1 MTAPGAHR
9 ARLVVLATCLAAFVA
24 TLDNTVVAVALVDL
38 QADLSADVAGL
49 QGVVTAYTV
58 ALAALLLTGGALA
71 DVLGARRTLLAG
83 LAVFAVASAACALS
97 TSVVQ
102 LVAARAVQG
111 AGAALVLPGS
121 LAVLAAAVPEAR
133 ARARA
138 VGVWAATGAL
148 ALVAGPLIGG
158 VLVQA
163 SGWQAVFWVNVPL
176 CALVAVVALSGPAG
190 ARTPG
195 RRLDLPGQA
204 LAALAL
210 SCATYAVV
218 LAGREGAD
226 TRVAGLLALAVLAG
240 GLLLVVERRAAD
252 PLLPGGL
259 LRQRAFLGATAG
271 GFATSLAVFV
281 LLVFVSLFLQLV
293 QGRDALPAA
302 ARLLPLTAA
311 LVLVAPL
318 AGRLAAARGPR
329 VPVVAG
335 LLVAAAGL
343 VGTGLV
349 LDVDLGDAPLA
360 LLLALSGVGIG
371 LAAAPVVSAS
381 LDAVADTRSGLA
393 AATVNVARELGG
405 VVAVAGLGSLVVA
418 RLTGDLTDRL
428 TRLGVAPRPRADVV
442 DAALRGASDLEVVR
456 AADGQVPFDVLLG
469 LRAAAEASY
478 VTSTRVA
485 LVGAGVVLLVA
496 AGVCAA
502 TLGGHARVSTTG
514 GERAEAGG
522 RG

>member
-1 MTAPGAHR
+1 MAGRRRVSVPPVTLQQAAPAR

-71 DVLGARRTLLAG
+71 DVLGARRTLLLG
-83 LAVFAVASAACALS
+83 LAVFGAASVGCALS
-97 TSVVQ
+97 TTVGQ

-121 LAVLAAAVPEAR
+121 LAVLAAAVPETAAR
-133 ARARA
+133 ARS
-138 VGVWAATGAL
+138 VGLWAATGAL
-148 ALVAGPLIGG
+148 ALVAGPLVGG
-158 VLVQA
+158 LLVQA
-163 SGWQAVFWVNVPL
+163 AGWQAVFWVNGPL
-176 CALVAVVALSGPAG
+176 CALVAAVALAGPAG
-190 ARTPG
+190 ARDGG

-204 LAALAL
+204 LAAVAL
-210 SCATYAVV
+210 SGATYAVV
-218 LAGREGAD
+218 LAGREGVDA
-226 TRVAGLLALAVLAG
+226 RVG
-240 GLLLVVERRAAD
+240 GLLGLAAVAGASLVVVERGAAD
-252 PLLPGGL
+252 PLLPPGL
-259 LRQRAFLGATAG
+259 LRQRAFVGATAG

-302 ARLLPLTAA
+302 LRLLPLTAA
-311 LVLVAPL
+311 LVVVAPL
-318 AGRLAAARGPR
+318 AGRLAATRGPR
-329 VPVVAG
+329 LPVVLG

-343 VGTGLV
+343 AGTGV
-349 LDVDLGDAPLA
+349 ALDVELGDAPLA
-360 LLLALSGVGIG
+360 LLMVLCGVGIG

-381 LDAVADTRSGLA
+381 LDAVADGRSGLA

-418 RLTGDLTDRL
+418 RLTSDLTERL
-428 TRLGVAPRPRADVV
+428 ARLGVGPAARADVV
-442 DAALRGASDLEVVR
+442 DAALRGATDLEVVR
-456 AADGQVPFDVLLG
+456 AAGGQVPLDALLG

-485 LVGAGVVLLVA
+485 LVGAAVVLVLA
-496 AGVCAA
+496 AGVCAR
-502 TLGGHARVSTTG
+502 TLG
-514 GERAEAGG
+514 RAQP
-522 RG
+522 